1 MGKMDEMILVVPRD
15 ILFENEKLTFQG
27 TLSEPELVNKI
38 SANIDR
44 NFSAIRRGDA
54 EEDPTLKQPIP
65 YAIIRR
71 GDKLFGYRRL
81 EGGGEVR
88 LHGKISLGVGG
99 HMNDIPLLDS
109 FKTLLL
115 ENLQREIEEEININ
129 TTEDYELSI
138 VGFIN
143 DDEDEVGRVH
153 IGVLI
158 VIDVDNE
165 AEVTVKE
172 TDQLEGMWFTMN
184 ELLSEDI
191 YGNLENWSKIAVD
204 TLK

>member
-27 TLSEPELVNKI
+27 TLSEPELVDKI
-38 SANIDR
+38 GSNLER
-44 NFSAIRRGDA
+44 NFSSIRRGEA

-65 YAIIRR
+65 YAVIRR
-71 GDKLFGYRRL
+71 GDKLFGYTRL

-99 HMNDIPLLDS
+99 HMNDNPNLDS
-109 FKTLLL
+109 FKGLLL
-115 ENLQREIEEEININ
+115 ENLEREINEEINIK
-129 TTEDYELSI
+129 TESDYELNI

-143 DDEDEVGRVH
+143 DDSDEVGRVH
-153 IGVLI
+153 LCILI

-165 AEVTVKE
+165 AEVTVRE
-172 TDQLEGMWFTMN
+172 TNQLEGKWFTID
-184 ELLSEDI
+184 ELLSDEV
-191 YGNLENWSKIAVD
+191 YSRLENWSQITVD